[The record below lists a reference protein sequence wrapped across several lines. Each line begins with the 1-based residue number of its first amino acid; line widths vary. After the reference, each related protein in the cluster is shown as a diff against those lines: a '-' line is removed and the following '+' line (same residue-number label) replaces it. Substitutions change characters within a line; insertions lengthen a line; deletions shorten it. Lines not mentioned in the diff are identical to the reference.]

1 MNEKFLE
8 RIKSKY
14 GQKQADNI
22 KKMCRITLKRLLV
35 EEAEEIA

>member
-14 GQKQADNI
+14 GQKEVDNI
-22 KKMCRITLKRLLV
+22 KKMCEIVLKRRLI